1 DAVDVD
7 RAALVR
13 SLQLRLVDTLLAE
26 PAAQLDERDDLA
38 VVLLGE
44 GDRVS
49 DVIAVP
55 MRDRDHVDAL
65 RRLLALRAL
74 GVSVQER
81 VDVAAAASFAGAGA
95 ALEGHG
101 SWLRAG
107 STSAALVLLVL
118 GSAVRANGPA
128 GGHLP
133 TLAVSTLVLAVAV
146 YVAPVLGWLVQPL
159 ALRPR

>member
-1 DAVDVD
+1 VEDHPTPGRTFPEMGSPLLPLSLALGALGADAAGLHRV
-7 RAALVR
+7 ALYVV
-13 SLQLRLVDTLLAE
+13 L
-26 PAAQLDERDDLA
+26 LA
-38 VVLLGE
+38 VVG
-44 GDRVS
+44 
-49 DVIAVP
+49 
-55 MRDRDHVDAL
+55 
-65 RRLLALRAL
+65 
-74 GVSVQER
+74 
-81 VDVAAAASFAGAGA
+81 AAAAAFAGAGA

-133 TLAVSTLVLAVAV
+133 TLAVSTLVLAVVV

-159 ALRPR
+159 ALRPRSVPVRAEPVIEP